1 MDEHKYIALK
11 CEYLIPTIVFEE
23 INQGLARVE
32 VLKTDAV
39 WQGITY
45 REDKDK
51 VVSEIKKLV
60 DNGEYPEGVWK

>member
-1 MDEHKYIALK
+1 M
-11 CEYLIPTIVFEE
+11 PTIVFEE
-23 INQGLARVE
+23 IDKGMARVK

-51 VVSEIKKLV
+51 VVNEIKKLV
-60 DNGEYPEGVWK
+60 LDGEYPEGLWK